1 MVLLVLGFKL
11 FEPRVVGSV
20 VDLRLGFRFQTV
32 LKCMVISRSS
42 NKTCSDV
49 FLFAVYFH
57 CVSTPKASKHDD
69 HDDHVTHE
77 FFFVR
82 GYIVKQVICLVLSG
96 KCQPWKLPWP
106 AWKNCLTQSSDEQIK
121 GFSASKLP
129 CFRRITRSGS
139 KKRKIANRRNL
150 YRTF

>member
-20 VDLRLGFRFQTV
+20 VDLRLGFPFQTV
-32 LKCMVISRSS
+32 LKCIVISRSS

-69 HDDHVTHE
+69 HDDHDDLLSSRS
-77 FFFVR
+77 F
-82 GYIVKQVICLVLSG
+82 VLSG
-96 KCQPWKLPWP
+96 KCQPWKLP
-106 AWKNCLTQSSDEQIK
+106 
-121 GFSASKLP
+121 
-129 CFRRITRSGS
+129 
-139 KKRKIANRRNL
+139 
-150 YRTF
+150 

>member
-11 FEPRVVGSV
+11 FESRVVGSE
-20 VDLRLGFRFQTV
+20 VDLRLGFPFQTV

-57 CVSTPKASKHDD
+57 CVSTPKASKQDDHDD

-82 GYIVKQVICLVLSG
+82 GYIVKQVICLV
-96 KCQPWKLPWP
+96 WKMPAMEITVTSVEELPD
-106 AWKNCLTQSSDEQIK
+106 AILRRADQRLF
-121 GFSASKLP
+121 GF
-129 CFRRITRSGS
+129 
-139 KKRKIANRRNL
+139 KIAL
-150 YRTF
+150 LS